1 MGGGDDANVL
11 NLGFVDDCMVG
22 GIIFNIIT

>member
-1 MGGGDDANVL
+1 MGGGDNTNIP
-11 NLGFVDDCMVG
+11 NLGLVDDCMVG